1 MGKPSIPL
9 VLTPSTLINLRP
21 ENQLALSLAQIPSSA
36 LMYIDQLPLPTA
48 ELAGMDFKFALV
60 DHNALLP
67 QFHPHP
73 QVAGMADPVEA
84 IIDHHADEQKHPSAS
99 PRIIR
104 VPTGSTASLVALQ
117 FAPLWE
123 SARSKSG
130 DEKDEGIPDELA
142 SLLFTAALIDTNGLK
157 AGEDSKTTEADR
169 KAGAFLWKIAG
180 DEISKYFP
188 GTESF
193 SESSVSAESLEAGQI
208 PSPLKSLTDELYAAK
223 MDVSGLSSRELLMRD
238 YKEMDLET
246 SIEGKAVKVGLSTV
260 PLGLG
265 TWLSRERGG
274 DEGWEGLLEAV
285 DDWMLERGLDVLGA
299 LTTFREAATEE
310 RERGK
315 GRRELL
321 MIIRTSE
328 DSILTTEEAERLFK
342 TIQSGLIASGETL
355 DLKPWPGKKA
365 GEALRKELKDLSLV
379 RGDVVAGENK
389 VHRWGDVWRQGNT
402 GATRKAISPLMVC
415 CHVGFAGGIMLLNG
429 PHLRLSFVEGHRRR
443 FRIGPQPIRSKT
455 ARNECITNNFID
467 RYRLILMRVTHE
479 SILRPLPLGLN
490 LPYSDFSRIRFVV
503 IVPSPILVNLKF
515 KLRALQPRPILALSV
530 GFGLPRSASSV
541 GKQKVDGFEPS
552 AIERD

>member
-1 MGKPSIPL
+1 MKREVGRDSPFKENISTLTSGSLTLDTDSLASSIAYATLSSRLMGKPSIPL

-73 QVAGMADPVEA
+73 YVAGMADPVEA

-99 PRIIR
+99 PRTIR
-104 VPTGSTASLVALQ
+104 VPTGS
-117 FAPLWE
+117 LWE
-123 SARSKSG
+123 AARSKSD
-130 DEKDEGIPDELA
+130 DEMDEGIPDELA
-142 SLLFTAALIDTNGLK
+142 SLLFTAALIDTGGLK
-157 AGEDSKTTEADR
+157 AGDSKTTESDR
-169 KAGAFLWKIAG
+169 KAAAFLWKIAG
-180 DEISKYFP
+180 GEISKYFP

-193 SESSVSAESLEAGQI
+193 SDSSVSAESLEAGQI

-223 MDVSGLSSRELLMRD
+223 LDVSGLSSRELLMRD
-238 YKEMDLET
+238 YKETDLET
-246 SIEGKAVKVGLSTV
+246 SIKGKAVKVGLSTV

-299 LTTFREAATEE
+299 LTTFREASTEE

-321 MIIRTSE
+321 MIVRTSE

-342 TIQSGLIASGETL
+342 TIRSGLIGSGETL

-365 GEALRKELKDLSLV
+365 GETLRKELKDLSLV
-379 RGDVVAGENK
+379 RGDVIAGENK

-402 GATRKAISPLMVC
+402 DATRKAISPLMVC
-415 CHVGFAGGIMLLNG
+415 YHV
-429 PHLRLSFVEGHRRR
+429 V
-443 FRIGPQPIRSKT
+443 
-455 ARNECITNNFID
+455 
-467 RYRLILMRVTHE
+467 
-479 SILRPLPLGLN
+479 
-490 LPYSDFSRIRFVV
+490 
-503 IVPSPILVNLKF
+503 
-515 KLRALQPRPILALSV
+515 
-530 GFGLPRSASSV
+530 
-541 GKQKVDGFEPS
+541 
-552 AIERD
+552 